1 VKRFFI
7 FLLIWISQN
16 LSIPFWMVGHV
27 HLMMNVYDD
36 IHEIIMSMGMNIIV
50 AIGFYLDYKQTT
62 KKKMGKRDKE
72 HRKRVQARNNQLKGA
87 EKMYQKMYQEVM
99 KKQLEHLVAEHKAKT
114 SGETETDETTIQE
127 GQD

>member
-1 VKRFFI
+1 MNI
-7 FLLIWISQN
+7 FL
-16 LSIPFWMVGHV
+16 G
-27 HLMMNVYDD
+27 
-36 IHEIIMSMGMNIIV
+36 MGFILV
-50 AIGFYLDYKQTT
+50 TKQ
-62 KKKMGKRDKE
+62 KKTMGKTDKN

-99 KKQLEHLVAEHKAKT
+99 KKQIEQLVAEHKEKT

>member
-1 VKRFFI
+1 
-7 FLLIWISQN
+7 
-16 LSIPFWMVGHV
+16 
-27 HLMMNVYDD
+27 
-36 IHEIIMSMGMNIIV
+36 
-50 AIGFYLDYKQTT
+50 
-62 KKKMGKRDKE
+62 MGKRDKD

-99 KKQLEHLVAEHKAKT
+99 KKQIEQLVAEHKVKT

>member
-1 VKRFFI
+1 
-7 FLLIWISQN
+7 
-16 LSIPFWMVGHV
+16 
-27 HLMMNVYDD
+27 
-36 IHEIIMSMGMNIIV
+36 
-50 AIGFYLDYKQTT
+50 
-62 KKKMGKRDKE
+62 MGKRDKD

-99 KKQLEHLVAEHKAKT
+99 KKQIEQLVAEHKTKT